1 MSIVKDKNKQKID
14 LVKTVVKRDGR
25 VCKFNIEKVKKVIA
39 WAIDGLNINPLKLE
53 ASIDIIFKDKITT
66 SDIQENLIYHCLSL
80 TSVNE
85 PDFRIASGRLFMMN
99 RWKDTQRNRGYKYSE
114 FAKHIETMV
123 LKKRYDEKILKLYS
137 KEELDK
143 ASKWLNQ
150 KRDLDYDYAA
160 VVMITKRYLLE
171 DELLQEA
178 YLTIALLLASTEK
191 KSLRLNQAKIFY
203 EMLSKRKLS
212 LATPILLNLRRIKPN
227 LSSCFIIVMDDDI
240 DSIFATV
247 TQVAKIS
254 KNGGGVGINL
264 SKIRAQGS
272 YVAGN
277 KNASGGVVPWIRI
290 LNDTAIAVNQMG
302 KRAGAATI
310 SLDIWHLDIEGFLEL
325 QTENGDQRRKAY
337 DIFPQVIIPDL
348 FMNFLKSNKTWV
360 LFDPY
365 EVKTILKIDLSSIWG
380 KDFEK
385 AYQKCIEAYQ
395 DNKLKL
401 VKEINSKEL
410 FKQIMKTQIETGMPY
425 LFFKDTANRDN
436 PNSHVGYIPAGN
448 LCMESFSN
456 VKANEEM
463 HTCNLVSLNLA
474 NIEDHELK
482 DVCGI
487 AVRILDN
494 TIDLT
499 TNPDKQ
505 SKFHNDKYRT
515 IGIGSM
521 GLADYLAKNELQ
533 YEASIGIV
541 SYLFE
546 KIALYSIEASIDLA
560 KERGPYEAYKNSL
573 WDTQKRIDGYIK
585 KSSSKEKWR
594 ILQEKLKKY
603 GIRNSQLL
611 AIAPNTSSALLQ
623 GCTPSVLPVF
633 SKFYFDKNAKGAL
646 PICPP
651 FIKERFWY
659 YKEYKHMDL
668 KAVNSVI
675 SEIQKWTDTGISYE
689 LIFNLNMEKI
699 NAKYIYECLI
709 DAWEKKIK
717 TIYYVRTIQKDG
729 SSIDKNECVSCAN

>member
-25 VCKFNIEKVKKVIA
+25 VCEFNIEKVKKVIA

-53 ASIDIIFKDKITT
+53 ASVDIIFKDKITT

-80 TSVNE
+80 TSVEE

-114 FAKHIETMV
+114 FVKHVETMV
-123 LKKRYDEKILKLYS
+123 EKKRYDEKILKIYS

-143 ASKWLNQ
+143 VGRWLNQ

-171 DELLQEA
+171 NELMQEA
-178 YLTIALLLASTEK
+178 YLTIALLLASNEK
-191 KSLRLNQAKIFY
+191 ENDRLKQAKIFY

-212 LATPILLNLRRIKPN
+212 LATPILLNLRRIKSN
-227 LSSCFIIVMDDDI
+227 LSSCFIIAMDDDI
-240 DSIFATV
+240 ESIFATV

-264 SKIRAQGS
+264 SKIRAKGS

-277 KNASGGVVPWIRI
+277 KNASGGVVPWIKI
-290 LNDTAIAVNQMG
+290 LNDTAVAVNQMG

-310 SLDIWHLDIEGFLEL
+310 SLDIWHLDIEEFLEL

-337 DIFPQVIIPDL
+337 DVFPQVIVPDL
-348 FMNFLKSNKTWV
+348 FMNYLKSNKSWH

-365 EVKTILKIDLSSIWG
+365 EVKTTLKIELSSLWG
-380 KDFEK
+380 EDFEK
-385 AYQKCIEAYQ
+385 AYQKCIDAYL
-395 DNKLKL
+395 DNKLTL
-401 VKEINSKEL
+401 VKKINSKEL

-425 LFFKDTANRDN
+425 IFFKDTANRDN
-436 PNSHVGYIPAGN
+436 PNPHTGYIPAGN

-456 VKANEEM
+456 VKANAEM

-482 DVCGI
+482 DVCQV
-487 AVRILDN
+487 AVRVLDN

-499 TNPDKQ
+499 TNPDTQ

-533 YEASIGIV
+533 YEASVGIV

-560 KERGPYEAYKNSL
+560 KERGSYQAYKNSL
-573 WDTQKRIDGYIK
+573 WDNGKRIEGYIK
-585 KSSSKEKWR
+585 KSSSKENWR
-594 ILQEKLKKY
+594 NLQKKLKKH

-623 GCTPSVLPVF
+623 GCTPSVLPIF
-633 SKFYFDKNAKGAL
+633 SKFYFDKNAKGAV

-659 YKEYKHMDL
+659 YKEYKNMDI

-699 NAKYIYECLI
+699 NAKYIFESLV

-717 TIYYVRTIQKDG
+717 TIYYIRTIQKDG
-729 SSIDKNECVSCAN
+729 STADKNECVSCAN